1 MSDGEEFGHDG
12 FSIRAD
18 QSTSFGLE
26 PPEEHTGWIFCCT
39 TNPNEA
45 GSKHWKVMTQSELRA
60 TQRNSRHPFT
70 NEETGIDPITGF
82 GGWTNWIWKSSSGN
96 TILTEDEKQKL
107 ISQAI
112 EAEKTEKADRAK
124 QAKRERHTLV
134 LRLIDENR
142 PFFSSE
148 GLELFKG
155 GNLALFNA
163 LIGQIKE
170 ALTGY
175 LCDGEIKNIERWLNA
190 EGIPHFVDKTKTT
203 LFIPA
208 GQSKEMVQAIR
219 IIRSCFE
226 EIGIARRVEEQDRL
240 RRDREAAEQAR
251 RKRRREERDEE
262 RLVKRIATS
271 KTKLTDLF
279 SRVMNQSNVKAMRV
293 CLTRD
298 EVKAA
303 WDAAYES
310 ISSISE

>member
-1 MSDGEEFGHDG
+1 MSDEFGHDG
-12 FSIRAD
+12 FSIRTD
-18 QSTSFGLE
+18 QSTSLGLE
-26 PPEEHTGWIFCCT
+26 PPEEHTDWVFCCT
-39 TNPNEA
+39 SNPDEV
-45 GSKHWKVMTQSELRA
+45 GTKTWKVMTQNELRA
-60 TQRNSRHPFT
+60 TQRSTRHPFT
-70 NEETGIDPITGF
+70 NEETGIDPTTGF
-82 GGWTNWIWKSSSGN
+82 GRWTNWIWKSSSGN

-112 EAEKTEKADRAK
+112 EAEKTEKAERAK

-134 LRLIDENR
+134 LRVIDENR
-142 PFFSSE
+142 PFFSPE
-148 GLELFKG
+148 GLDLFKG
-155 GNLALFNA
+155 GNLELFNV
-163 LIGQIKE
+163 LIDQIKE
-170 ALTGY
+170 STGY

-190 EGIPHFVDKTKTT
+190 EGIPHFADKTKTT

-226 EIGIARRVEEQDRL
+226 EIAIARRVEEQDQR
-240 RRDREAAEQAR
+240 RRDREAAEQER

-262 RLVKRIATS
+262 RAVKKIATS

-279 SRVMNQSNVKAMRV
+279 VRVMKQSNVKAMRE
-293 CLTRD
+293 CLARD